1 MAPETLYD
9 TTVVMVDDDEED
21 VLMLRTAARRMGRD
35 IRIIHMNGGLA
46 LLDAV
51 DQATLPE
58 RCVVLLDLNMPTMDG
73 FTVLERLRLRPRGEL
88 LPVVIYTTASDQ
100 LQVDRA
106 YASGANAFLTKPSS
120 LGETTSVMNAVIAHW
135 LEFGRV
141 PLSLRD
147 VQVPREQRP
156 PREERTPCEERT
168 PREEVRAIAS
178 DATASRVL
186 VVDDDPDLVA
196 EIRMLL
202 RGSPRGWVVDALQTV
217 DGLGDRLQH
226 GRYDVW
232 ILDHH
237 LAGMVGDQVLRL
249 LPADVARPPVVVVTG
264 SADPALPETYLS
276 LGVADFLT
284 KEELKPALLDR
295 TLRFAVAQAQ
305 AKQALERSQQDLL
318 RSERL
323 ATIGRMASGV
333 AHEYNNLNAVVLAG
347 LERLHRHISS
357 DPAARDLI
365 TRVLGVVERSRR
377 ISESL
382 LTLGRPSEGAVA
394 VIDLRPHLADTLA
407 LMELRARRFGA
418 TLQLVSG
425 EQPCPVRIDSNDLH
439 QVLSNLVV
447 NALHAV
453 HRATDPR
460 VTVSIERRA
469 QQVVLTVRDNGVGI
483 EAEDM
488 PRLFQPFFSR
498 KGPHDRSGL
507 FPPSVGGTGLG
518 LPVCQVLV
526 DRAGGDLVVSSRPG
540 AGTTVSITLRLCEEP
555 VTAPLGATPV
565 TGTPSGTMAV
575 RPTDRLRVVVL
586 DDNTHLSQLLHDTLS
601 DAGFPV
607 RTYIEPLRFL
617 AEQPLDEIDL
627 LVLDWQMPGMGGGEV
642 LQHLGDA
649 QRVSPLRVLVISGA
663 PPVLP
668 HPAPPGVDII
678 GVVMKPFRPSEL
690 IERINGA

>member
-1 MAPETLYD
+1 MALELPFD

-21 VLMLRTAARRMGRD
+21 VLMLRTAARRTGQE
-35 IRIIHMNGGLA
+35 IRIVHLTGGPA
-46 LLDAV
+46 LLDAL
-51 DQATLPE
+51 DQSTLPE

-88 LPVVIYTTASDQ
+88 LPVVVYTTTSDQ
-100 LQVDRA
+100 VQVDRA

-120 LGETTSVMNAVIAHW
+120 LGESTTVMQAVIAHW
-135 LEFGRV
+135 LAHGRV
-141 PLSLRD
+141 PLTPRGDHPSGD
-147 VQVPREQRP
+147 QVPREVDNAAV
-156 PREERTPCEERT
+156 RT
-168 PREEVRAIAS
+168 S
-178 DATASRVL
+178 QSRLL
-186 VVDDDPDLVA
+186 VVDDDPDLAA

-202 RGSPRGWVVDALQTV
+202 RGSQRDWVIDAQPTV
-217 DGLGDRLQH
+217 EGLGDRLRQ
-226 GRYDVW
+226 GDYDVW

-249 LPADVARPPVVVVTG
+249 LPADVQRPPVVVVTG
-264 SADPALPETYLS
+264 SADPTLPETYLS

-295 TLRFAVAQAQ
+295 TLRFAMAQWQ

-347 LERLHRHISS
+347 LERLYRHLAGNS
-357 DPAARDLI
+357 AAHDLV
-365 TRVLGVVERSRR
+365 TRVLGTVERSRR

-382 LTLGRPSEGAVA
+382 LTLGRPTEAEA
-394 VIDLRPHLADTLA
+394 TVIDLRPHLADTLA

-418 TLQLVSG
+418 TLRLDSG
-425 EQPCPVRIDSNDLH
+425 EQSCPVRIDRNDLH

-453 HRATDPR
+453 HCATAPEVVVR
-460 VTVSIERRA
+460 IERRA
-469 QQVVLTVRDNGVGI
+469 RQIVLTVRDNGVGI
-483 EAEDM
+483 DAEDM

-507 FPPSVGGTGLG
+507 FPASIGGTGLG
-518 LPVCQVLV
+518 LPVCQVLIN
-526 DRAGGDLVVSSRPG
+526 RAGGDLKVSSRSG
-540 AGTTVSITLRLCEEP
+540 LGTTVSVTLPLCED
-555 VTAPLGATPV
+555 TAPPALTV
-565 TGTPSGTMAV
+565 PSADSASGEAAPST
-575 RPTDRLRVVVL
+575 RRQRVVAL
-586 DDNTHLSQLLHDTLS
+586 DDNTQLSQLLHEALT
-601 DAGFPV
+601 DAGIPV
-607 RTYIEPLRFL
+607 RVYIDPLRFL
-617 AEQPLDEIDL
+617 AEQPFDEIDL

-649 QRVSPLRVLVISGA
+649 QRASPLRVLIISGE
-663 PPVLP
+663 PPVVP
-668 HPAPPGVDII
+668 NPTPPGVVIL
-678 GVVMKPFRPSEL
+678 GVVMKPFRLAEL
-690 IERINGA
+690 IERINGG